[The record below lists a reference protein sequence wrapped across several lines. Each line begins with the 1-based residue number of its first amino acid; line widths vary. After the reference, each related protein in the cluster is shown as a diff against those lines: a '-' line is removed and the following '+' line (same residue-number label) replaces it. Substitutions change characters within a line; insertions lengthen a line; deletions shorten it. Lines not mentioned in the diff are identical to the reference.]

1 VAWHREGW
9 LGAGASGGRIPS
21 AIRRRQLACPTIG
34 IGDEEGLRVK
44 LGASLALDWLD
55 DLTMAR
61 TVTQTLDDAGFD
73 YVSCASHIL
82 TAAPERY
89 PDMPPYAYSFAY
101 RELLVLFTHLAA
113 CTRSIHLRTDI
124 LILPLYP
131 TALIARQA
139 ADLSEMSGGRFE
151 LGVGISWNEAEY
163 AALGQDLGRR
173 AARFEEQLEVLR
185 LLWTT
190 PRVTFRSEH
199 HDFDDLGLGRLP
211 AAAIPLWIGCGTK
224 QTLLRRVARLG
235 DGWMPNVDP
244 VPHID
249 ELRSYVVEAGRPPD
263 AVAVAG
269 RVTAAGDPD
278 DWLATATRLSDAG
291 GTDLTIW
298 PPKGASPQEGL
309 AAMLAAHEV
318 IANA

>member
-1 VAWHREGW
+1 
-9 LGAGASGGRIPS
+9 
-21 AIRRRQLACPTIG
+21 
-34 IGDEEGLRVK
+34 VK
-44 LGASLALDWLD
+44 LGAAFALDWLD
-55 DLTMAR
+55 DLGTLR
-61 TVTQTLDDAGFD
+61 TLTAELEEAGFD

-82 TAAPERY
+82 TAAPDRY
-89 PDMPPYAYSFAY
+89 PGMPPYAYSFAY

-139 ADLSEMSGGRFE
+139 ADLQEMSGGRLE

-163 AALGQDLGRR
+163 AALGQDLGER

-185 LLWTT
+185 LLWST
-190 PRVTFRSEH
+190 PRVTFHGEY

-211 AAAIPLWIGCGTK
+211 ATPIPLWIGCGPK
-224 QTLLRRVARLG
+224 ETLLRRVARLG

-249 ELRSYVVEAGRPPD
+249 ELHGHVLEAGRPAD
-263 AVAVAG
+263 AVAIAG

-278 DWLATATRLSDAG
+278 DWLASATRHGDAG
-291 GTDLTIW
+291 ATDLTIW
-298 PPKGASPQEGL
+298 PPRGASPQEGL
-309 AAMLAAHEV
+309 AAMIATRRV
-318 IANA
+318 IAGV